1 MKTTNEIV
9 SGIRSIFDGVTH
21 VSVAERNIDLD
32 RRIVRIELYGKIRF
46 TFASMALLAEVIGT
60 ENLNFCAHPGDP
72 GQMGSSW
79 TGRYGEEDG
88 YFAIEAWG

>member
-9 SGIRSIFDGVTH
+9 SGIRSVFDGITD
-21 VSVAERNIDLD
+21 VSVTERDLD
-32 RRIVRIELYGKIRF
+32 RRVVRIELSGKIKF
-46 TFASMALLAEVIGT
+46 TFASMARLAEAIGT

-72 GQMGSSW
+72 GRMGSSW

-88 YFAIEAWG
+88 YFAIEAWE